1 MEVEKLEE
9 KIKAFLDAYQTMTDL
24 EKKELIKHNGESFLE
39 IVGLYAEIHNLP
51 EIKDQIIALQK
62 ENKQTEEK
70 ENRILLLKRDIEDI
84 LLKQPEEEIVY
95 DFTEEEKEILTSY
108 FEKTKDGVIEKILEG
123 IRDRILGRETHRRRR
138 KDRFQFKTPFVIF
151 PDGYHSEQELMYLE
165 ELCRNRVKELGL
177 GTIGI
182 MDLKIVPSQTYI
194 SLDSYKI
201 AYS

>member
-1 MEVEKLEE
+1 
-9 KIKAFLDAYQTMTDL
+9 MTDL

-51 EIKDQIIALQK
+51 EIKGQIIALQK

-194 SLDSYKI
+194 SLDSYKNSLFMR
-201 AYS
+201 A

>member
-108 FEKTKDGVIEKILEG
+108 FEKKKME
-123 IRDRILGRETHRRRR
+123 
-138 KDRFQFKTPFVIF
+138 
-151 PDGYHSEQELMYLE
+151 S
-165 ELCRNRVKELGL
+165 
-177 GTIGI
+177 
-182 MDLKIVPSQTYI
+182 
-194 SLDSYKI
+194 
-201 AYS
+201 